1 MPTLHAEVLY
11 SPVGA
16 LLAALDD
23 GDRLVALSFL
33 RDEAPEAAL
42 ARIVWPEETVVWD
55 DGACAGLREQLAEYF
70 RGGRRAF
77 DLVLAPRGTP
87 FEQRVWAVLVDIP
100 YGGVTSYGELARKL
114 GDPGAVRAVGRAN
127 GANPIPIVIPC
138 HRVIGADGSLVG
150 YGGGLDVKRKLLE
163 LEGVLLPG
171 FGA

>member
-23 GDRLVALSFL
+23 GGRLVALSFL
-33 RDEAPEAAL
+33 RKSAPEAAL
-42 ARIVWPEETVVWD
+42 ERIARPEESVVWD

-70 RGGRRAF
+70 RGTRRGF
-77 DLVLAPRGTP
+77 DLPLAPRGTP
-87 FEQRVWAVLVDIP
+87 FEQRVWAALVDIP
-100 YGGVTSYGELARKL
+100 YGGVTTYGELARKL
-114 GDPGAVRAVGRAN
+114 GDPNAVRAVGRAN

-150 YGGGLDVKRKLLE
+150 YGGGLDVKIRLLE

-171 FGA
+171 LG